1 MRFSRLHGSV
11 LAGAFFLASSRA
23 HLRIPAILSGTV
35 MVVLALSGCTAAG
48 SSSVPEPAPTP
59 TPSPSSNSRISFC
72 TRVQTLMTA
81 WPGSPLPGTNI
92 DGPVQQGPDND
103 YYLRRDSD
111 GNEDYRGCYFAD
123 SDAIVSLAN
132 LSRNVV
138 IYGHTFTDG
147 WEGGFEQL
155 DKYLDTSWAQ
165 NHKALQLEIN
175 GTVLEYEVCSVGFCD
190 VEETSLPIYCNLE
203 DEAFRYL
210 IEDANARNQ
219 VDGLEQLSAGD
230 QILTL
235 ATCTEKETERLVIVA
250 KQIYDTMIA
259 TEEDAHS

>member
-1 MRFSRLHGSV
+1 MKTKAYMSA
-11 LAGAFFLASSRA
+11 LA
-23 HLRIPAILSGTV
+23 HWRIPAILSGTL
-35 MVVLALSGCTAAG
+35 MMVLALSACTHRPAAPG
-48 SSSVPEPAPTP
+48 EPVASSSPAQSEAATAESALH
-59 TPSPSSNSRISFC
+59 TFSNPD
-72 TRVQTLMTA
+72 TVA
-81 WPGSPLPGTNI
+81 WLTVPGTNI

-111 GNEDYRGCYFAD
+111 GNEDFRGCYFAD

-132 LSRNVV
+132 LSRNLV

-147 WEGGFEQL
+147 WDGGFAQL
-155 DKYLDTSWAQ
+155 DKYLDADWA
-165 NHKALQLEIN
+165 LEHADIQMEIG
-175 GTVLEYEVCSVGFCD
+175 GTVLTYEVCSVGFCD

>member
-23 HLRIPAILSGTV
+23 NLRIPAILSGTV

-59 TPSPSSNSRISFC
+59 TPSPAA
-72 TRVQTLMTA
+72 TA
-81 WPGSPLPGTNI
+81 ESALHESTNPDTVAWLTVPGTNI

-123 SDAIVSLAN
+123 ADAIVSLAN
-132 LSRNVV
+132 LSRNLV

-147 WEGGFEQL
+147 WDGGFAQL
-155 DKYLDTSWAQ
+155 DRYLDADWA
-165 NHKALQLEIN
+165 LEHTDIQVEIG
-175 GTVLEYEVCSVGFCD
+175 GTVLTYEVCSVGYCD
-190 VEETSLPIYCNLE
+190 TEETSLPIYCNLD
-203 DEAFRYL
+203 DEAYRYL
-210 IEDANARNQ
+210 IEDANNRNE
-219 VDGLEQLSAGD
+219 VPGLQKLSATD
-230 QILTL
+230 SILTL
-235 ATCTEKETERLVIVA
+235 ATCTEEENIRLVVVA
-250 KQIYDTMIA
+250 KRNYDKIGISK
-259 TEEDAHS
+259 EDVS

>member
-35 MVVLALSGCTAAG
+35 MVVLALSGCTTAG

-59 TPSPSSNSRISFC
+59 T
-72 TRVQTLMTA
+72 
-81 WPGSPLPGTNI
+81 
-92 DGPVQQGPDND
+92 PVQQGPDND

>member
-1 MRFSRLHGSV
+1 MRFFKVRGSALV
-11 LAGAFFLASSRA
+11 GAFF
-23 HLRIPAILSGTV
+23 I
-35 MVVLALSGCTAAG
+35 VLALSGCTAAG
-48 SSSVPEPAPTP
+48 SAATPESASTP
-59 TPSPSSNSRISFC
+59 TPLP
-72 TRVQTLMTA
+72 TA
-81 WPGSPLPGTNI
+81 TPESALHESTNPDTVAWLTIPGTNI

-123 SDAIVSLAN
+123 ADAIVSLAN

-155 DKYLDTSWAQ
+155 DKYLDADWA
-165 NHKALQLEIN
+165 LEHADIQMEIG
-175 GTVLEYEVCSVGFCD
+175 GTVLTYEVCSVGFCD

-219 VDGLEQLSAGD
+219 IVGLEQLSAGD

>member
-1 MRFSRLHGSV
+1 MRISKLHGSA
-11 LAGAFFLASSRA
+11 LAGAFFWASIRA
-23 HLRIPAILSGTV
+23 RLRIPAILSGTL
-35 MVVLALSGCTAAG
+35 MFVLALSGCAAAASSTATEADT
-48 SSSVPEPAPTP
+48 SPTP
-59 TPSPSSNSRISFC
+59 AQTATAESALHESSNPD
-72 TRVQTLMTA
+72 TVA
-81 WPGSPLPGTNI
+81 WLTIPGTNI
-92 DGPVQQGPDND
+92 DGPVQQGPDNE

-111 GNEDYRGCYFAD
+111 GNEDYHGCYFAD

>member
-59 TPSPSSNSRISFC
+59 TPSPAA
-72 TRVQTLMTA
+72 TA
-81 WPGSPLPGTNI
+81 ESALHESTNPDTVAWLTIPGTNI

-123 SDAIVSLAN
+123 ADAIVSLAN

-155 DKYLDTSWAQ
+155 DKYLDADWA
-165 NHKALQLEIN
+165 LEHADIQMEIG
-175 GTVLEYEVCSVGFCD
+175 GTVLTYEVCSVEFL
-190 VEETSLPIYCNLE
+190 S
-203 DEAFRYL
+203 
-210 IEDANARNQ
+210 
-219 VDGLEQLSAGD
+219 GLL
-230 QILTL
+230 
-235 ATCTEKETERLVIVA
+235 
-250 KQIYDTMIA
+250 
-259 TEEDAHS
+259 

>member
-1 MRFSRLHGSV
+1 MQNFKAHMSA
-11 LAGAFFLASSRA
+11 LAGSLFLVSSRA
-23 HLRIPAILSGTV
+23 HWRIPAILSGTLIIG
-35 MVVLALSGCTAAG
+35 LALSACTHKPAALSKPVAG
-48 SSSVPEPAPTP
+48 PPPAQNEIATAESALH
-59 TPSPSSNSRISFC
+59 TFSNPD
-72 TRVQTLMTA
+72 TVA
-81 WPGSPLPGTNI
+81 WLTVPGTNI

-111 GNEDYRGCYFAD
+111 GNEDFRGCYFAD
-123 SDAIVSLAN
+123 ADAIVSLAN
-132 LSRNVV
+132 LSRNLV

-147 WEGGFEQL
+147 WDGGFAQL
-155 DKYLDTSWAQ
+155 DKYLDADWALEHTGIQ
-165 NHKALQLEIN
+165 VELGGTAL
-175 GTVLEYEVCSVGFCD
+175 TYEVCSVGFCD
-190 VEETSLPIYCNLE
+190 TEETSLPIYCNLE

>member
-48 SSSVPEPAPTP
+48 SSSVPEPASTP
-59 TPSPSSNSRISFC
+59 TPPPAA
-72 TRVQTLMTA
+72 TA
-81 WPGSPLPGTNI
+81 ESALHESTNPDTVAWLTIPGTNI
-92 DGPVQQGPDND
+92 DGPVQQG
-103 YYLRRDSD
+103 
-111 GNEDYRGCYFAD
+111 CYFAD
-123 SDAIVSLAN
+123 ADAIVSLAN
-132 LSRNVV
+132 LSSNVV

-165 NHKALQLEIN
+165 NHKTLQLEIN

-210 IEDANARNQ
+210 IEDAIARNQ

>member
-1 MRFSRLHGSV
+1 MNNWTSTSMPTGRWEHADHPDGDRRHG
-11 LAGAFFLASSRA
+11 AD
-23 HLRIPAILSGTV
+23 LR
-35 MVVLALSGCTAAG
+35 
-48 SSSVPEPAPTP
+48 
-59 TPSPSSNSRISFC
+59 
-72 TRVQTLMTA
+72 
-81 WPGSPLPGTNI
+81 
-92 DGPVQQGPDND
+92 
-103 YYLRRDSD
+103 
-111 GNEDYRGCYFAD
+111 
-123 SDAIVSLAN
+123 
-132 LSRNVV
+132 
-138 IYGHTFTDG
+138 
-147 WEGGFEQL
+147 
-155 DKYLDTSWAQ
+155 
-165 NHKALQLEIN
+165 
-175 GTVLEYEVCSVGFCD
+175 VCSVGFCD